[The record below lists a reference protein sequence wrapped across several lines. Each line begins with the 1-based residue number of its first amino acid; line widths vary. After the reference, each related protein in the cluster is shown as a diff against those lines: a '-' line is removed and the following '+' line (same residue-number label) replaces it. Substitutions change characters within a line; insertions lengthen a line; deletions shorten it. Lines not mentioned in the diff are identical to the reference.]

1 MFLLR
6 EIKSHQTFSKVF
18 PTCKF
23 TSNKLLEQMEILPLI
38 AFLMWVYLVFF
49 SLLYRRYEGNEKT
62 QRIWLHFLKINIEAK
77 VPQSKC

>member
-23 TSNKLLEQMEILPLI
+23 TSNKLLEQMEILPLA
-38 AFLMWVYLVFF
+38 AFLMSV
-49 SLLYRRYEGNEKT
+49 SR
-62 QRIWLHFLKINIEAK
+62 FLFALIPSI
-77 VPQSKC
+77 